1 MCHVGGVCLSTN
13 DSTVFWTQ
21 LRRRDCVVC
30 ICVCVCVYT
39 VNHDTV
45 FYHKVMS
52 SNENSLR
59 IKNVSKYSR
68 VCYFF

>member
-13 DSTVFWTQ
+13 DSTVFWTSAAEEG
-21 LRRRDCVVC
+21 LCCVYS
-30 ICVCVCVYT
+30 CVCVYT
-39 VNHDTV
+39 VNHDTI

-52 SNENSLR
+52 SNENLLR